1 MKLFQFVL
9 IECLLIQSV
18 VVTYLLFPDES
29 LNHKVFDNR
38 HEKMN
43 AYWYSNTF
51 KILFLKYVDLRQY
64 PSPNFEHFFRF
75 SRKVKKSPNP

>member
-9 IECLLIQSV
+9 IECLLIQNV

-29 LNHKVFDNR
+29 LNDKVFDNR

-43 AYWYSNTF
+43 AEWYSNTF
-51 KILFLKYVDLRQY
+51 KIFFLKCVHLRQY
-64 PSPNFEHFFRF
+64 LSPNFGLFFQF
-75 SRKVKKSPNP
+75 SRKVEKKP